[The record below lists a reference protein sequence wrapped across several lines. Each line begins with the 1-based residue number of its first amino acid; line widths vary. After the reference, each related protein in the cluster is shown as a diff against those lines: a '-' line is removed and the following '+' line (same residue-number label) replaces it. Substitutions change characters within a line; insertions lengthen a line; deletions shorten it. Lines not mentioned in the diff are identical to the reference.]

1 MGYYVDGRLAIENG
15 DLKKAYEIYKTGEGE
30 GDLNAEFGLAEM
42 QWFGWY
48 LDEDEDL
55 AFNKIDKLYKKIDKK
70 ARKGDSESQLIIY
83 FIHKNHYKPFV
94 GKGYSYGYE
103 MLKKAVCDKS
113 NSIAIW
119 CMGQLYLECDN
130 GAVIAGKCFEETVA
144 LPNTT
149 MFKAVLARYYTRGTG
164 GIPIN
169 YERAFELCR
178 AAAEEGLAEAQFDLC
193 GIYLHGRGTAVDT
206 DEAVRWC
213 KLAAENGDEEAA
225 KSITEVV
232 YKRDVA
238 QNRLNTEDALENI
251 TELYES
257 GFTQCYVHL
266 VFSLLNNAREKAESK
281 KIDDL
286 IKSSIYFKR
295 LFDIE
300 NNYKTLYVKELA
312 KVLYRIAQLLEDD
325 ADFEKAKTYYH
336 ESIKLGYD
344 RAMFNLATIY
354 YNGKNGV
361 ADYSNALYFF
371 KKCTVNGIEEGRSH
385 YYIGSCFYWG
395 LGVPVDYENA
405 KKHFIQAYEYGFN
418 CNSAI
423 SLVESELNDGENIN
437 SMRSY
442 AESLKKK
449 QLSEEERY
457 ARIIKD
463 LQSDFGDAWNKT
475 QADTKKFIATGIDIY
490 ISQYF
495 KGPHI
500 FGNYD
505 FSASINEMCKAL
517 ENELR
522 VHLYSNYILWLQ
534 NRGITPNEFLETNN
548 LSSQNVK
555 RSILKRVNSTEFAYE
570 DASKTD
576 KFTLGSVHLTVGK
589 DKGQAT
595 IDKTMLD
602 YLDYIFGTHTFDEN
616 MRTEEINKYIV
627 SLVDDLW
634 TISELYRNPAAHSRK
649 MDCKKAEACGDYI
662 IKVKKLLIHFL
673 EKIDI

>member
-1 MGYYVDGRLAIENG
+1 MGYYIEGRLAITNG
-15 DLKKAYEIYKTGEGE
+15 EHQKGYEIYKNGIDC
-30 GDLNAEFGLAEM
+30 GDIRADFGLAEM
-42 QWFGWY
+42 YWRGWY
-48 LDEDEDL
+48 VPQSCDTAREI
-55 AFNKIDKLYKKIDKK
+55 IDRIYKKLYKMAKH
-70 ARKGDSESQLIIY
+70 GDSEAQTIMY
-83 FIHKNHYKPFV
+83 VIHVRGYIT
-94 GKGYSYGYE
+94 KGADLSFGIE
-103 MLKKAVCDKS
+103 MLKKATGAEDNPIAHLFMALECIKS
-113 NSIAIW
+113 NAFFLGEKYYEKAASYPGATGIKVVLTDNYARGVNGFSINQEKSFKW
-119 CMGQLYLECDN
+119 CRL
-130 GAVIAGKCFEETVA
+130 
-144 LPNTT
+144 
-149 MFKAVLARYYTRGTG
+149 
-164 GIPIN
+164 
-169 YERAFELCR
+169 
-178 AAAEEGLAEAQFDLC
+178 AAEEGSSLAQFGLC
-193 GIYLHGRGTAVDT
+193 GKYIRGEGVAKSM
-206 DEAVRWC
+206 DEAVKWC
-213 KLAAENGDEEAA
+213 KLSADNGNAEASKYLCELIY
-225 KSITEVV
+225 S
-232 YKRDVA
+232 RDIE
-238 QNRLNTEDALENI
+238 QGRLNDEDSLENMI
-251 TELYES
+251 KLYES
-257 GFTQCYVHL
+257 GFTQCSVSL
-266 VFSLLNNAREKAESK
+266 QLSLLQNAREKA
-281 KIDDL
+281 
-286 IKSSIYFKR
+286 KSEVQEALLKSIEYFKQ
-295 LFDIE
+295 LFDMNGSYI
-300 NNYKTLYVKELA
+300 TLYSKELA
-312 KVLYRIAQLLEDD
+312 DVFYKVALIFESDD
-325 ADFEKAKTYYH
+325 NYVKAVEYYNEAFKHGLEKAMY
-336 ESIKLGYD
+336 
-344 RAMFNLATIY
+344 NLATIY
-354 YNGKNGV
+354 YDGKNGV

-371 KKCTVNGIEEGRSH
+371 KKCTIKGIEEGRAH

-522 VHLYSNYILWLQ
+522 VHLYSNYIAWLQ
-534 NRGITPNEFLETNN
+534 SRGISPNEFLEANN
-548 LSSQNVK
+548 LSSHNVK
-555 RSILKRVNSTEFAYE
+555 RSILRRVNSTEFAYE

-616 MRTEEINKYIV
+616 IRTEEINKYIV

-673 EKIDI
+673 EKIEF